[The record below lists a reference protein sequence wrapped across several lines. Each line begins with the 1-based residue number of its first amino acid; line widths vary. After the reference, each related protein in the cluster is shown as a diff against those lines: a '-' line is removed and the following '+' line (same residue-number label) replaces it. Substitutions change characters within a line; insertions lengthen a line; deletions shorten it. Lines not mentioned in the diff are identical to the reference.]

1 MLVDPALIDQAL
13 KIVRVA
19 LLQCGDADHAAKEA
33 ERRMRNLLN
42 FDALAD
48 TLARVDSLG
57 CVVAHTVPEADAI
70 LAKLI
75 EGCPGIEAD
84 DEVTYG
90 FAIAATE
97 QIWDMPSFRDYREV
111 FVRHGIRTLV
121 DIVLQLNAF
130 KFDDA
135 CNECLVDR
143 AFASATTASLL
154 LLGYIVRQKDV
165 RGQMVLRK
173 SGKEPPLAMFQ

>member
-1 MLVDPALIDQAL
+1 MQLDPALIDKAL

-19 LLQCGDADHAAKEA
+19 LLQCRDADLAAKEA
-33 ERRMRNLLN
+33 EKQLRSLAN
-42 FDALAD
+42 FDTLAD
-48 TLARVDSLG
+48 TLSRVDSLG
-57 CVVAHTVPEADAI
+57 CVVVHSVPEAEAI
-70 LAKLI
+70 LANLI

-84 DEVTYG
+84 DELTYG
-90 FAIAATE
+90 FAVAATE

-111 FVRHGIRTLV
+111 FTRHGIRTLV
-121 DIVLQLNAF
+121 DIVLQLNAS

-154 LLGYIVRQKDV
+154 LLGYMVRRKDE

-173 SGKEPPLAMFQ
+173 SGKEPPLAM